1 MSKDV
6 LTYWLS
12 YVYWHFT
19 EIYVTHVVNMPWFT
33 MVVMSIGKKYNNI
46 QCAFDTPTIWTIV
59 LNYLL

>member
-12 YVYWHFT
+12 YVYWHFV

-33 MVVMSIGKKYNNI
+33 IVVMSIGKKYNNI
-46 QCAFDTPTIWTIV
+46 Q
-59 LNYLL
+59 